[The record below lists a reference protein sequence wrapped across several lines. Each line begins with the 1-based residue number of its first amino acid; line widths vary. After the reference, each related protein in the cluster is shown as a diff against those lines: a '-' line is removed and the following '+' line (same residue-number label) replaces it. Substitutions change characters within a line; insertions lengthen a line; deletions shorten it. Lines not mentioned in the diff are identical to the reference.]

1 MFGRLRRV
9 HFVGIGGVG
18 MSGIALVLANM
29 GFEVTG
35 SDAKESDATR
45 KLAAAG
51 IRVFIGHDAANCADA
66 QVVVYSSAVHSENPE
81 LASARAR
88 EIPVIRRAEML
99 AELMR
104 MKFSVAISGSHGK
117 TTVTSMVAHL
127 MERAGLDPTSVI
139 GGRVMESPISEC
151 RMPNSAESSVANRQS
166 PLGARLGQSEY
177 LVAEADESDRSFL
190 ALYPTIAVVTNIER
204 EHLDVYHDLAD
215 IKREFTRFVNRVPFY
230 GAVVLCMD
238 SPAVRSIRGRAKR
251 RVVTYGVEGRG
262 TGASDCDFR
271 AKDVQLYGFSSAFT
285 LLYGGKEVGRFN
297 LPVPGMHNVANAL
310 AALATGSELGI
321 GFDSMAQA
329 LAVFSGVHRRLE
341 KLGEKNGIVVFDDYG
356 HHPTEIRVTLEAL
369 RHAFPDRRILVVFQ
383 PHRYTR
389 TKALADEFGTCF
401 AAADELILTKIYA
414 ASEPEIPGVDATL
427 ILRAVE
433 TATSHKPQASD
444 SGFPAGG
451 WRLEAWSYVPELTD
465 VPSVLNRKLR
475 KGDVVLIAG
484 AGNVCTIGEEIL
496 AKP

>member
-1 MFGRLRRV
+1 MFGRLKRV
-9 HFVGIGGVG
+9 NFVGIGGVG
-18 MSGIALVLANM
+18 MSGIALVLRNM
-29 GFEVTG
+29 GFDVSG
-35 SDAKESDATR
+35 SDAKESETTQ
-45 KLAAAG
+45 KLVQAG
-51 IRVFIGHDAANCADA
+51 IRVGIGHDAAHAADA

-81 LASARAR
+81 LEYARGR

-139 GGRVMESPISEC
+139 GGRV
-151 RMPNSAESSVANRQS
+151 
-166 PLGARLGQSEY
+166 LGADAGAKLGQSQY

-190 ALYPTIAVVTNIER
+190 VLYPTIAVVTNIER

-215 IKREFTRFVNRVPFY
+215 IKREFVRFVNRVPFY
-230 GAVVLCMD
+230 GAVILCLD
-238 SPAVRSIRGRAKR
+238 SPAVRSIRNRAKR
-251 RVVTYGVEGRG
+251 RVTTYGVE
-262 TGASDCDFR
+262 TQADFR
-271 AKDVQLYGFSSAFT
+271 AKDVQLYGISSAFT
-285 LLYGGKEVGRFN
+285 LLYGGKDVGRFN

-310 AALATGSELGI
+310 AALATGNELGI
-321 GFDSMAQA
+321 GFDAMAQA

-341 KLGEKNGIVVFDDYG
+341 KRGEQSGILVYDDYG
-356 HHPTEIRVTLEAL
+356 HHPTEIRVTVEAL

-389 TKALADEFGTCF
+389 TRALADEFGTCF

-427 ILRAVE
+427 IQKAVE
-433 TATSHKPQASD
+433 VAGKPIV
-444 SGFPAGG
+444 
-451 WRLEAWSYVPELTD
+451 SYVPELAD
-465 VPSVLNRKLR
+465 VPDALVKRLR
-475 KGDVVLIAG
+475 KGDVVLTTG
-484 AGNVCTIGEEIL
+484 AGNICTICDELL
-496 AKP
+496 AKL

>member
-1 MFGRLRRV
+1 
-9 HFVGIGGVG
+9 
-18 MSGIALVLANM
+18 MSGIALVLKNM

-45 KLAAAG
+45 KLAEAG

-81 LASARAR
+81 LACARAK

-139 GGRVMESPISEC
+139 GGRVMG
-151 RMPNSAESSVANRQS
+151 ADA
-166 PLGARLGQSEY
+166 GARLGQSQY

-215 IKREFTRFVNRVPFY
+215 IKREFVRFVNRVPFY
-230 GAVVLCMD
+230 GAIVLCMD
-238 SPAVRSIRGRAKR
+238 SPAVRSIRNRAKR
-251 RVVTYGVEGRG
+251 RVVTYGVEAPADIRV
-262 TGASDCDFR
+262 
-271 AKDVQLYGFSSAFT
+271 KDVQLYGFSSAFT

-310 AALATGSELGI
+310 AALATGNELGI
-321 GFDSMAQA
+321 GFEAMAQA
-329 LAVFSGVHRRLE
+329 MAVFSGVHRRLE
-341 KLGEKNGIVVFDDYG
+341 KLGEKNGIVVYDDYG
-356 HHPTEIRVTLEAL
+356 HHPTEVRVTLEAL

-389 TKALADEFGTCF
+389 TKALAEEFGTCF

-433 TATSHKPQASD
+433 A
-444 SGFPAGG
+444 AGRPG
-451 WRLEAWSYVPELTD
+451 VSYVPELAD
-465 VPSVLNRKLR
+465 VSGVLAGKLR
-475 KGDVVLIAG
+475 KGDVVLISG
-484 AGNVCTIGEEIL
+484 AGNICTIGEEIL
-496 AKP
+496 AKL

>member
-1 MFGRLRRV
+1 MFGRLKRV

-18 MSGIALVLANM
+18 MSGIALVLRNM

-35 SDAKESDATR
+35 SDTKESDTTR
-45 KLAAAG
+45 KLSEAG
-51 IRVFIGHDAANCADA
+51 IRVFIGHDAAKCADA

-81 LASARAR
+81 LACARAK

-139 GGRVMESPISEC
+139 GGRVM
-151 RMPNSAESSVANRQS
+151 
-166 PLGARLGQSEY
+166 GADAGAKLGQSQY

-215 IKREFTRFVNRVPFY
+215 IKREFVRFVNRVPFY
-230 GAVVLCMD
+230 GTVILGMD
-238 SPAVRSIRGRAKR
+238 SPAVRSIRNRAKR
-251 RVVTYGVEGRG
+251 RVVTYGAE
-262 TGASDCDFR
+262 ASADFR

-310 AALATGSELGI
+310 AALATGNELGI
-321 GFDSMAQA
+321 GFEAMAQA
-329 LAVFSGVHRRLE
+329 IAVFSGVHRRLE
-341 KLGEKNGIVVFDDYG
+341 KLGEKNGVVVYDDYG
-356 HHPTEIRVTLEAL
+356 HHPTEVRVTLEAL
-369 RHAFPDRRILVVFQ
+369 RHAFPDRRIVVVFQ

-389 TKALADEFGTCF
+389 TKALAEEFGTCF

-427 ILRAVE
+427 ILKAVE
-433 TATSHKPQASD
+433 AAGKP
-444 SGFPAGG
+444 GV
-451 WRLEAWSYVPELTD
+451 SYVPELAD
-465 VPSVLNRKLR
+465 VPGVLAGKLR
-475 KGDVVLIAG
+475 KGDVVLTSG
-484 AGNVCTIGEEIL
+484 AGNICTICDELL
-496 AKP
+496 AKL

>member
-1 MFGRLRRV
+1 MFGRLKRV
-9 HFVGIGGVG
+9 HFVGVGGVG
-18 MSGIALVLANM
+18 MSGIALVLKNM

-45 KLAAAG
+45 KLSEAG
-51 IRVFIGHDAANCADA
+51 IRVSIGHDAANCADA

-81 LASARAR
+81 LACARAK

-139 GGRVMESPISEC
+139 GGRVMG
-151 RMPNSAESSVANRQS
+151 ADA
-166 PLGARLGQSEY
+166 GARLGQSQY

-215 IKREFTRFVNRVPFY
+215 IKREFVRFVNRVPFY
-230 GAVVLCMD
+230 GAIVLCMD
-238 SPAVRSIRGRAKR
+238 SPAVRSIRNRAKR
-251 RVVTYGVEGRG
+251 RVVTYGVE
-262 TGASDCDFR
+262 APADIR

-310 AALATGSELGI
+310 AALATGNELGI
-321 GFDSMAQA
+321 GFEAMAQA
-329 LAVFSGVHRRLE
+329 MAVFSGVHRRLE
-341 KLGEKNGIVVFDDYG
+341 KLGEKNGTVVYDDYG
-356 HHPTEIRVTLEAL
+356 HHPTEVRVTLEAL

-389 TKALADEFGTCF
+389 TRALAEEFGTCF

-427 ILRAVE
+427 ILKAVE
-433 TATSHKPQASD
+433 A
-444 SGFPAGG
+444 AGRPG
-451 WRLEAWSYVPELTD
+451 VSYVPELAD
-465 VPSVLNRKLR
+465 VAGALAGKLR
-475 KGDVVLIAG
+475 KGDVVLISG
-484 AGNVCTIGEEIL
+484 AGNICTIGEEIL
-496 AKP
+496 AKL

>member
-1 MFGRLRRV
+1 MFGRLKRV

-18 MSGIALVLANM
+18 MSGIALVLRNM
-29 GFEVTG
+29 GFEVSG
-35 SDAKESDATR
+35 SDTKESDTTR
-45 KLAAAG
+45 KLAESG
-51 IRVFIGHDAANCADA
+51 IKVAIGHNAANCADA
-66 QVVVYSSAVHSENPE
+66 QVVVYSSAVLSDNPE
-81 LASARAR
+81 LEYARSK
-88 EIPVIRRAEML
+88 EVPVIRRAEML

-127 MERAGLDPTSVI
+127 MERGGLDPTSVI
-139 GGRVMESPISEC
+139 GGQVM
-151 RMPNSAESSVANRQS
+151 
-166 PLGARLGQSEY
+166 GAGVGAKLGQSQY

-230 GAVVLCMD
+230 GSVILGMD
-238 SPAVRSIRGRAKR
+238 SPGVRSIRNRAKR

-262 TGASDCDFR
+262 SGDGGWDFR

-285 LLYGGKEVGRFN
+285 LLYGGKDAGRFN
-297 LPVPGMHNVANAL
+297 LPLAGMHNVANAL
-310 AALATGSELGI
+310 AALAAGNELGI
-321 GFDSMAQA
+321 GFEAMAQA

-341 KLGEKNGIVVFDDYG
+341 KLGEKNGITVYDDYG
-356 HHPTEIRVTLEAL
+356 HHPTEVRVTLEAL
-369 RHAFPDRRILVVFQ
+369 RHAFPDRRIVVVFQ

-389 TKALADEFGTCF
+389 TQALAGEFGACF
-401 AAADELILTKIYA
+401 AAADELVLTKIYA

-427 ILRAVE
+427 ILKAVE
-433 TATSHKPQASD
+433 AN
-444 SGFPAGG
+444 GRPA
-451 WRLEAWSYVPELTD
+451 ASYVPELAD
-465 VPSVLNRKLR
+465 VPGVLVPGLR

-484 AGNVCTIGEEIL
+484 AGNVCSIGDELL
-496 AKP
+496 AKL

>member
-1 MFGRLRRV
+1 MFGRLKRV

-18 MSGIALVLANM
+18 MSGIAFVLRNM

-35 SDAKESDATR
+35 SDSKESDTTR
-45 KLAAAG
+45 KLTEAG
-51 IRVFIGHDAANCADA
+51 IRVAIGHDAANCADA
-66 QVVVYSSAVHSENPE
+66 QVVVYSSAVRSDNPE
-81 LASARAR
+81 LEAARAR

-139 GGRVMESPISEC
+139 GGRVMG
-151 RMPNSAESSVANRQS
+151 AEA
-166 PLGARLGQSEY
+166 GAKLGQSEY

-190 ALYPTIAVVTNIER
+190 VLYPTIAVVTNIER

-238 SPAVRSIRGRAKR
+238 SPAVRAIRNRAKR
-251 RVVTYGVEGRG
+251 RVITYGVE
-262 TGASDCDFR
+262 AQADFR

-285 LLYGGKEVGRFN
+285 LLYGGREVGRFN
-297 LPVPGMHNVANAL
+297 LPVPGIHNVANAL
-310 AALATGSELGI
+310 AVLATGTELGI
-321 GFDSMAQA
+321 GFDAMAQA

-341 KLGEKNGIVVFDDYG
+341 KLGEKSGIVVYDDYG
-356 HHPTEIRVTLEAL
+356 HHPTEVRVTLEAL

-389 TKALADEFGTCF
+389 TQALAEEFGTSF

-414 ASEPEIPGVDATL
+414 ASEPEIPGVDASL
-427 ILRAVE
+427 ILKAVQ
-433 TATSHKPQASD
+433 AAGKPGA
-444 SGFPAGG
+444 
-451 WRLEAWSYVPELTD
+451 SYVPEMVD
-465 VPSVLNRKLR
+465 VPGVLAGKLR
-475 KGDVVLIAG
+475 KGDVILIAG
-484 AGNVCTIGEEIL
+484 AGNICTIGEEIL
-496 AKP
+496 AKL

>member
-1 MFGRLRRV
+1 MFGRLKRV

-18 MSGIALVLANM
+18 MSGIALVLRNM

-35 SDAKESDATR
+35 SDVRESDATR
-45 KLAAAG
+45 KLTEAG
-51 IRVFIGHDAANCADA
+51 VNVAIGHEAANCADA
-66 QVVVYSSAVHSENPE
+66 QVVVYTSAVRSENPE
-81 LASARAR
+81 LECARAR

-127 MERAGLDPTSVI
+127 MERAGLDPTSVV
-139 GGRVMESPISEC
+139 GGQVK
-151 RMPNSAESSVANRQS
+151 
-166 PLGARLGQSEY
+166 GAAAGSRLGQSQY

-215 IKREFTRFVNRVPFY
+215 IKREFVRFVNRVPFY
-230 GAVVLCMD
+230 GAIVLCMD
-238 SPAVRSIRGRAKR
+238 SPAVRSIRNRAKR
-251 RVVTYGVEGRG
+251 RVVTYGVEWRG
-262 TGASDCDFR
+262 AGERGWDFR
-271 AKDVQLYGFSSAFT
+271 ARDVQLYGFSSAFT

-297 LPVPGMHNVANAL
+297 LPVPGVHNVANAL
-310 AALATGSELGI
+310 AALATGNELGI
-321 GFDSMAQA
+321 GFETMAQG

-341 KLGEKNGIVVFDDYG
+341 KLGEKNGVMVYDDYG
-356 HHPTEIRVTLEAL
+356 HHPTEVRVTLEAL

-389 TKALADEFGTCF
+389 TRALAEEFGTCF
-401 AAADELILTKIYA
+401 AAADELILTRIYA

-427 ILRAVE
+427 VQRAVE
-433 TATSHKPQASD
+433 AAGKPSV
-444 SGFPAGG
+444 
-451 WRLEAWSYVPELTD
+451 SYVPDLAD
-465 VPSVLNRKLR
+465 VPGVLTGKLR
-475 KGDVVLIAG
+475 KGDVVLLAG
-484 AGNVCTIGEEIL
+484 AGNICTIGEEIL
-496 AKP
+496 AKR

>member
-1 MFGRLRRV
+1 MFGRLKRV

-18 MSGIALVLANM
+18 MSGIALVLRNM
-29 GFEVTG
+29 GFEVSG
-35 SDAKESDATR
+35 SDAKESETTQ
-45 KLAAAG
+45 KLAQAG
-51 IRVFIGHDAANCADA
+51 IRVAVGHDAANCADA

-81 LASARAR
+81 LEYARGK
-88 EIPVIRRAEML
+88 EIPVVRRAEML

-117 TTVTSMVAHL
+117 TTVTSMIAHL

-139 GGRVMESPISEC
+139 GGRI
-151 RMPNSAESSVANRQS
+151 
-166 PLGARLGQSEY
+166 LGADAGAKLGQSQY

-215 IKREFTRFVNRVPFY
+215 IKREFVRFVNRVPFY
-230 GAVVLCMD
+230 GAVILGMD
-238 SPAVRSIRGRAKR
+238 SPAVRSIRSRAKR
-251 RVVTYGVEGRG
+251 RVITYGVE
-262 TGASDCDFR
+262 TQADFR
-271 AKDVQLYGFSSAFT
+271 AKDVQLYGFSTAFT
-285 LLYGGKEVGRFN
+285 LLYGGKDVGRFN

-310 AALATGSELGI
+310 AALATGNELGI
-321 GFDSMAQA
+321 GFETMAQA

-341 KLGEKNGIVVFDDYG
+341 KLGEKNGITLYDDYG

-389 TKALADEFGTCF
+389 TRALADEFGTCF

-427 ILRAVE
+427 IQRAVE
-433 TATSHKPQASD
+433 A
-444 SGFPAGG
+444 AG
-451 WRLEAWSYVPELTD
+451 RPSVSYVPELAD
-465 VPSVLNRKLR
+465 VPAALAGRLR
-475 KGDVVLIAG
+475 KGDVVLTTG
-484 AGNVCTIGEEIL
+484 AGNICTICDELL
-496 AKP
+496 AKL

>member
-1 MFGRLRRV
+1 
-9 HFVGIGGVG
+9 
-18 MSGIALVLANM
+18 MSGIALVLKNM

-35 SDAKESDATR
+35 SDAKESETTR
-45 KLAAAG
+45 KLAEAG
-51 IRVFIGHDAANCADA
+51 IRVLIGHDAANSAEA
-66 QVVVYSSAVHSENPE
+66 QVVVYSSAIHSENPE
-81 LASARAR
+81 LEAARAK

-139 GGRVMESPISEC
+139 GGRVM
-151 RMPNSAESSVANRQS
+151 
-166 PLGARLGQSEY
+166 GADAGAKLGQSEY

-238 SPAVRSIRGRAKR
+238 SPAVRSIRNRAKR
-251 RVVTYGVEGRG
+251 RVVTYAVESP
-262 TGASDCDFR
+262 ADFR
-271 AKDVQLYGFSSAFT
+271 VKDVQLYGFSSAFT
-285 LLYGGKEVGRFN
+285 LLCGGREVGRFN
-297 LPVPGMHNVANAL
+297 LPVPGIHNVANAL
-310 AALATGSELGI
+310 AALATGNELGI
-321 GFDSMAQA
+321 GFEAMAQA
-329 LAVFSGVHRRLE
+329 MAVFSGVHRRLE
-341 KLGEKNGIVVFDDYG
+341 KLGEKNGIVVYDDYG
-356 HHPTEIRVTLEAL
+356 HHPTEVRVTLEAL

-389 TKALADEFGTCF
+389 TKALAEEFGTCF
-401 AAADELILTKIYA
+401 AAADELMLTKIYA

-427 ILRAVE
+427 ILKAVE
-433 TATSHKPQASD
+433 A
-444 SGFPAGG
+444 AGRPG
-451 WRLEAWSYVPELTD
+451 ASYVPDLAD
-465 VPSVLNRKLR
+465 VPVVLAGKLR
-475 KGDVVLIAG
+475 KGDVVLISG
-484 AGNVCTIGEEIL
+484 AGNICTIGEEIL
-496 AKP
+496 AKL

>member
-1 MFGRLRRV
+1 MFGRLKRV

-18 MSGIALVLANM
+18 MSGIALVLKNM
-29 GFEVTG
+29 GFDVTG
-35 SDAKESDATR
+35 SDAKESDTTR
-45 KLAAAG
+45 KLAEAG
-51 IRVFIGHDAANCADA
+51 IRVFIGHNAANCADA

-81 LASARAR
+81 LECARTK

-139 GGRVMESPISEC
+139 GGRVMG
-151 RMPNSAESSVANRQS
+151 ADA
-166 PLGARLGQSEY
+166 GARLGQSQY

-215 IKREFTRFVNRVPFY
+215 IKREFVRFVNRVPFY

-238 SPAVRSIRGRAKR
+238 SPAVRSIRNRAKR
-251 RVVTYGVEGRG
+251 RVVTYGVES
-262 TGASDCDFR
+262 AADFR
-271 AKDVQLYGFSSAFT
+271 VKDVQLYGFSSAFT
-285 LLYGGKEVGRFN
+285 LLYCGKEVGRFN
-297 LPVPGMHNVANAL
+297 LPVPGIHNVANAL
-310 AALATGSELGI
+310 AAFATGNELGI
-321 GFDSMAQA
+321 GFEAMAQA
-329 LAVFSGVHRRLE
+329 MAVFSGVHRRLE
-341 KLGEKNGIVVFDDYG
+341 KLGEKNGIVVYDDYG
-356 HHPTEIRVTLEAL
+356 HHPTEVRVTLEAL

-389 TKALADEFGTCF
+389 TKALAEEFGTCF
-401 AAADELILTKIYA
+401 AAADELMLTKIYA

-427 ILRAVE
+427 IVKAVE
-433 TATSHKPQASD
+433 A
-444 SGFPAGG
+444 AGRPG
-451 WRLEAWSYVPELTD
+451 ASYVPDLAD
-465 VPSVLNRKLR
+465 VPGVLAGKVR

-484 AGNVCTIGEEIL
+484 AGNICTIGEEIL
-496 AKP
+496 AKL

>member
-1 MFGRLRRV
+1 MFGRLKRV

-18 MSGIALVLANM
+18 MSGIAFVLKNM
-29 GFEVTG
+29 GFDVTG
-35 SDAKESDATR
+35 SDAKESDTTR
-45 KLAAAG
+45 KLAEAG

-81 LASARAR
+81 LESARSR
-88 EIPVIRRAEML
+88 EVPVIRRAEML

-139 GGRVMESPISEC
+139 GGRIMG
-151 RMPNSAESSVANRQS
+151 ADA
-166 PLGARLGQSEY
+166 GARLGQSQY

-190 ALYPTIAVVTNIER
+190 ALYPAIAVVTNIER

-230 GAVVLCMD
+230 GSVILCMD
-238 SPAVRSIRGRAKR
+238 SPAVRSIRNRAKR
-251 RVVTYGVEGRG
+251 RVVTYGVESP
-262 TGASDCDFR
+262 ADFR
-271 AKDVQLYGFSSAFT
+271 VKDVQLYGFSSAFT
-285 LLYGGKEVGRFN
+285 LLYGGMEVGRFN

-310 AALATGSELGI
+310 AALATGNELGI
-321 GFDSMAQA
+321 GFEAMAQA
-329 LAVFSGVHRRLE
+329 MAVFSGVHRRLE
-341 KLGEKNGIVVFDDYG
+341 KLGEKNGVVVYDDYG
-356 HHPTEIRVTLEAL
+356 HHPTEVRVTLEAL

-389 TKALADEFGTCF
+389 TKALAEEFGTCF

-427 ILRAVE
+427 ILKAVE
-433 TATSHKPQASD
+433 ATGRP
-444 SGFPAGG
+444 GV
-451 WRLEAWSYVPELTD
+451 SYVPDLAD
-465 VPSVLNRKLR
+465 IPGVLAQRLR

-484 AGNVCTIGEEIL
+484 AGNICTIGEAIL
-496 AKP
+496 VKQ

>member
-1 MFGRLRRV
+1 MLGRLKRV

-18 MSGIALVLANM
+18 MSGIALVLKNM

-35 SDAKESDATR
+35 SDAKESDTTR
-45 KLAAAG
+45 KLAEAG
-51 IRVFIGHDAANCADA
+51 IRVAIGHDAANCADA

-81 LASARAR
+81 LECARAK

-104 MKFSVAISGSHGK
+104 MKFSIAISGSHGK

-139 GGRVMESPISEC
+139 GGRVMG
-151 RMPNSAESSVANRQS
+151 AEA
-166 PLGARLGQSEY
+166 GAKLGQSDY

-215 IKREFTRFVNRVPFY
+215 IKREFVRFVNRVPFY

-238 SPAVRSIRGRAKR
+238 SPAVRSIRNRTKR
-251 RVVTYGVEGRG
+251 RVVTYGVEA
-262 TGASDCDFR
+262 TADFR

-285 LLYGGKEVGRFN
+285 LLYSGKEVGRFN

-310 AALATGSELGI
+310 AAFATGSELGI
-321 GFDSMAQA
+321 GFEAMAQA
-329 LAVFSGVHRRLE
+329 MAVFSGVHRRLE
-341 KLGEKNGIVVFDDYG
+341 KLGEKNGIVVYDDYG
-356 HHPTEIRVTLEAL
+356 HHPTEVRVTLEAL

-389 TKALADEFGTCF
+389 TKTLAEEFGTCF

-414 ASEPEIPGVDATL
+414 ASEPEIPGVDAML
-427 ILRAVE
+427 IQKAVE
-433 TATSHKPQASD
+433 AAGKPCV
-444 SGFPAGG
+444 
-451 WRLEAWSYVPELTD
+451 SYVPELAD
-465 VPSVLNRKLR
+465 VPGVLAGKMR
-475 KGDVVLIAG
+475 KGDVVLLAG
-484 AGNVCTIGEEIL
+484 AGNVCTIGDEVL
-496 AKP
+496 AKL

>member
-1 MFGRLRRV
+1 MFGRLKRV

-18 MSGIALVLANM
+18 MSGIALVLKNL

-35 SDAKESDATR
+35 SDAKESDTTR
-45 KLAAAG
+45 KLVEAG
-51 IRVFIGHDAANCADA
+51 IRVFAGHDAANCADA

-81 LASARAR
+81 LAAARAR
-88 EIPVIRRAEML
+88 DIPVIRRAEML

-139 GGRVMESPISEC
+139 GGRVM
-151 RMPNSAESSVANRQS
+151 
-166 PLGARLGQSEY
+166 GADAGAKLGQSEY

-190 ALYPTIAVVTNIER
+190 ALYPAIAVVTNIER

-230 GAVVLCMD
+230 GSVVLCMD
-238 SPAVRSIRGRAKR
+238 SPAVRTIRNRAKR
-251 RVVTYGVEGRG
+251 RVVTYGVE
-262 TGASDCDFR
+262 AQADFR
-271 AKDVQLYGFSSAFT
+271 ARDVQLYGFSSAFT
-285 LLYGGKEVGRFN
+285 LLYCGKDVGRFN

-310 AALATGSELGI
+310 GALATGNELGI

-329 LAVFSGVHRRLE
+329 MAVFSGVHRRLE
-341 KLGEKNGIVVFDDYG
+341 KLGEKNGVVVYDDYG
-356 HHPTEIRVTLEAL
+356 HHPTEVRVTLEAL

-389 TKALADEFGTCF
+389 TKALAEEFGACF

-427 ILRAVE
+427 IQRAVE
-433 TATSHKPQASD
+433 A
-444 SGFPAGG
+444 AG
-451 WRLEAWSYVPELTD
+451 EPVVSYVPEMDGIPGALAG
-465 VPSVLNRKLR
+465 KLR
-475 KGDVVLIAG
+475 TGDVVLIAG
-484 AGNVCTIGEEIL
+484 AGNICTIGAEIL
-496 AKP
+496 AKL

>member
-1 MFGRLRRV
+1 MFGRLKRV

-18 MSGIALVLANM
+18 MSGIALVLRNM
-29 GFEVTG
+29 GFEVSG
-35 SDAKESDATR
+35 SDAKESETTV
-45 KLAAAG
+45 KLVQAG
-51 IRVFIGHDAANCADA
+51 IKVAIGHDAANAADA

-81 LASARAR
+81 LEYARGR
-88 EIPVIRRAEML
+88 DIPVIRRAEML

-139 GGRVMESPISEC
+139 GGRI
-151 RMPNSAESSVANRQS
+151 
-166 PLGARLGQSEY
+166 LGADAGAKLGQSQY

-190 ALYPTIAVVTNIER
+190 ALYPVIAVVTNIER

-215 IKREFTRFVNRVPFY
+215 IKREFVRFVNRVPFY

-238 SPAVRSIRGRAKR
+238 SPAVRSIRNRAKR
-251 RVVTYGVEGRG
+251 RVITYGVENQ
-262 TGASDCDFR
+262 ADFR
-271 AKDVQLYGFSSAFT
+271 AKDVQLYGLSSAFT
-285 LLYGGKEVGRFN
+285 LLYGGKDVGRFN

-310 AALATGSELGI
+310 AALATGNELGI
-321 GFDSMAQA
+321 GFETMAQA

-341 KLGEKNGIVVFDDYG
+341 KVGEKNGIVVYDDYG
-356 HHPTEIRVTLEAL
+356 HHPTEVRVTLEAL

-389 TKALADEFGTCF
+389 TQALADEFGTCF

-427 ILRAVE
+427 IQRAVE
-433 TATSHKPQASD
+433 AAGKP
-444 SGFPAGG
+444 
-451 WRLEAWSYVPELTD
+451 EVSYVPELAD
-465 VPSVLNRKLR
+465 VPDVLVKKLH
-475 KGDVVLIAG
+475 KGDVVLTAG
-484 AGNVCTIGEEIL
+484 AGNICTICDQLL
-496 AKP
+496 AKL

>member
-1 MFGRLRRV
+1 MFGRLKRV

-18 MSGIALVLANM
+18 MSGIALVLRNM
-29 GFEVTG
+29 GFEVSG
-35 SDAKESDATR
+35 SDAKESETTV
-45 KLAAAG
+45 KLAQAG
-51 IRVFIGHDAANCADA
+51 IKVTIGHDAANAADA

-81 LASARAR
+81 LEHARGKD
-88 EIPVIRRAEML
+88 IPVIRRAEML

-139 GGRVMESPISEC
+139 GGRIV
-151 RMPNSAESSVANRQS
+151 
-166 PLGARLGQSEY
+166 GADAGAKLGQSQY

-190 ALYPTIAVVTNIER
+190 ALYPVIAVVTNIER

-215 IKREFTRFVNRVPFY
+215 IKREFVRFVNRVPFY

-238 SPAVRSIRGRAKR
+238 SPAVRSIRNRAKR
-251 RVVTYGVEGRG
+251 RVITYGVENQ
-262 TGASDCDFR
+262 ADFR

-285 LLYGGKEVGRFN
+285 LLYCGKDVGRFN

-310 AALATGSELGI
+310 AALATGNELGI
-321 GFDSMAQA
+321 GFDTMAQA

-341 KLGEKNGIVVFDDYG
+341 KVGEKNGIVVYDDYG
-356 HHPTEIRVTLEAL
+356 HHPTEVRVTVEAL

-389 TKALADEFGTCF
+389 TQALVDEFGTCF

-427 ILRAVE
+427 IQRAVE
-433 TATSHKPQASD
+433 AAGKP
-444 SGFPAGG
+444 
-451 WRLEAWSYVPELTD
+451 EVSYVPELAD
-465 VPSVLNRKLR
+465 VPDVLVKKLH
-475 KGDVVLIAG
+475 KGDVVLTAG
-484 AGNVCTIGEEIL
+484 AGNICTICDELL
-496 AKP
+496 AKL

>member
-1 MFGRLRRV
+1 MFGRLKRV
-9 HFVGIGGVG
+9 HFVGVGGVG
-18 MSGIALVLANM
+18 MSGIALVLKNM

-45 KLAAAG
+45 KLAEAG
-51 IRVFIGHDAANCADA
+51 IRVSIGHDAANCADA

-81 LASARAR
+81 LACARAK

-139 GGRVMESPISEC
+139 GGRVMG
-151 RMPNSAESSVANRQS
+151 ADA
-166 PLGARLGQSEY
+166 GARLGQSQY

-215 IKREFTRFVNRVPFY
+215 IKREFVRFVNRVPFY

-238 SPAVRSIRGRAKR
+238 SPAVRSIRNRAKR
-251 RVVTYGVEGRG
+251 RVVTYGVEAPADIRV
-262 TGASDCDFR
+262 
-271 AKDVQLYGFSSAFT
+271 KDVQLYGFSSAFT

-310 AALATGSELGI
+310 AALATGNELGI
-321 GFDSMAQA
+321 GFEAMAQA
-329 LAVFSGVHRRLE
+329 MAVFSGVHRRLE
-341 KLGEKNGIVVFDDYG
+341 KLGEKNGIVVYDDYG
-356 HHPTEIRVTLEAL
+356 HHPTEVRVTLEAL

-389 TKALADEFGTCF
+389 TKALAEEFGTCF

-433 TATSHKPQASD
+433 A
-444 SGFPAGG
+444 AGRPG
-451 WRLEAWSYVPELTD
+451 VSYVPELAD
-465 VPSVLNRKLR
+465 VSGVLAGKLR
-475 KGDVVLIAG
+475 KGDVVLISG
-484 AGNVCTIGEEIL
+484 AGNICTIGEEIL
-496 AKP
+496 AKL